1 MHCACVLSCASLFA
15 IPCAVACQVPL
26 SMEFFRQEYWSRLPF
41 STPRDLPD
49 PEIELPSPASPTLAG
64 RFLTTA
70 KPELLLF
77 SHSVVSDSLQ
87 PHGLQCARLPC
98 PSLSSRVCLCPLSEC
113 CCCSVIQSC
122 LTVCNPMN
130 CSTPG
135 FFVVHHLPELAQ
147 THVHRVGDAI
157 QPSHPMSSP
166 SPPAFN
172 LSQHQSLF

>member
-98 PSLSSRVCLCPLSEC
+98 PSPSPRPCVS
-113 CCCSVIQSC
+113 
-122 LTVCNPMN
+122 
-130 CSTPG
+130 
-135 FFVVHHLPELAQ
+135 
-147 THVHRVGDAI
+147 DAI
-157 QPSHPMSSP
+157 QPSCLLSSP

-172 LSQHQSLF
+172 LSQHQGLFYSFPIYCRLNVCVPSHIHTLKS